1 MNSILIESCNQ
12 YVFENVIYSRPL
24 CESGEG
30 NKKSW
35 WQKIKDFFK
44 RIWQWIKDKV
54 LALFGKKKK
63 SDEEKLKELKELLKD
78 SKEHSDPAFIDFY
91 THAKDTLFTSDSMD
105 EVIEL
110 CKKDDDTSRAVLEK
124 TIEELEKVSEDELK
138 NALNFT
144 LNNLSDVEK
153 YEEVIKKLTSE
164 ISNVN
169 DKVAKLIKD
178 IDNKIPDS
186 NMMYVR
192 KIGDLTIKAANTM
205 VRLMSTNVI
214 DNSIAAI
221 KGTNK
226 NTVGGEPDYA
236 RTARETAERMQRQAH
251 EEAVRMQQDM
261 VRQQQDMVN
270 QQIFQQQQMMNM

>member
-1 MNSILIESCNQ
+1 MSILVESCNK
-12 YVFENVIYSRPL
+12 YLYEGVVNSMPL
-24 CESGEG
+24 CEADESED
-30 NKKSW
+30 KKSL

-44 RIWQWIKDKV
+44 NIWNWIKDKV

-178 IDNKIPDS
+178 MDNKIPDS